1 MKCFFV
7 SDLHGYQHR
16 YDTLFECIRRD
27 HPDGVFIGG
36 DLLPGGSGMSVDSD
50 EFITTYLFPRIKE
63 VSKKSPTTSFY
74 LIMGND
80 DPRIFEHHFLTANK
94 DGLLSY
100 VHNAVVSFDELF
112 IVGYSYIPP
121 SPFHLKDWEKYDI
134 SRYVDVG
141 ASSPESGGR
150 SVDVSADEQRYST
163 IADDLQQLST
173 TSPPERTIYLF
184 HSPPYNSLLDRTALD
199 GKMVDHAPV
208 DVHTGSVAIQRFIQE
223 KQPFITLHGHIHE
236 STQLTGEWKQRFGT
250 TYSFSAAHDGPELAL
265 VQFDTDNLDT
275 ATRVLL

>member
-1 MKCFFV
+1 M
-7 SDLHGYQHR
+7 
-16 YDTLFECIRRD
+16 
-27 HPDGVFIGG
+27 
-36 DLLPGGSGMSVDSD
+36 
-50 EFITTYLFPRIKE
+50 
-63 VSKKSPTTSFY
+63 
-74 LIMGND
+74 
-80 DPRIFEHHFLTANK
+80 
-94 DGLLSY
+94 
-100 VHNAVVSFDELF
+100 
-112 IVGYSYIPP
+112 
-121 SPFHLKDWEKYDI
+121 KDWEKYDI